1 MNRMDWFNVIATIII
16 ILEIGGDLV
25 YTIIDHMK

>member
-1 MNRMDWFNVIATIII
+1 MDWFNVIATIII